1 MLDRVT
7 NFHSGSFLTVLFF
20 ALAYL
25 TAIYL
30 GNALYLNA
38 TSIAFDVVTFLF
50 LFITLKH
57 SRNLSSYWVYILLG
71 IGAWVVADG
80 LLASYDWLHFAEKN
94 ISRENFSLIIYLI
107 PFLMF
112 LASFVM
118 LFTRNLKDIIWQQ
131 VIVDILAIALVI
143 SSFFWFNVFDKDVLV
158 ILNKEHVLNLAYIV
172 MDIFLFCSVFVI
184 FFSIEKTKENI
195 VISLFLLAMAI
206 VSICDSYYSTRVY
219 FDLNSISIHHEMFF
233 KIAFFIMFFASL
245 HLDDNSA
252 NLEIKSYRKNIKKA
266 AGERFAAMA
275 ILCVAVL
282 GISLFI
288 DSGKIYVYWIVFL
301 LMSLLI
307 YAAITY
313 SILEAE
319 DTKRQASEEKET
331 IAKLDR
337 EIRDSIRELEEKNER
352 LRQLSEFDSLT
363 GLLNRKAF
371 LSKLAEMIKTKAL
384 GEKIDTYSIDVNH
397 FKSINDM
404 YGHYVGDEVL
414 LKLSQNIKAILPEGA
429 IISRFGGDDF
439 MIVLKQKDYGHF
451 REFLYYLLKVIGEQ
465 IVVGDYKISLGAKV
479 GVSSTQTSE
488 IMADDLIMQ
497 AGAALDAAKRDVNT
511 KYVFYDD
518 IKEQIQEK
526 NYIEILLNSMN
537 FDEEFSLNFQPQY
550 LLNGKKIIG
559 AEALI
564 RWNSPVKGFV
574 SPAKFI
580 PIAEQSSIINSI
592 GTWVAREAIR
602 QMSYWNKKYG
612 ISLKIGINISPKQVD
627 NINFSSDI
635 LNYVNEYGIDPKCID
650 IELTEA
656 SLVNAEEIMQTVL
669 AEFSQNKMSISIDDF
684 GTGFSSMNYIKK
696 YPLDRLKIAKE
707 LVDNIATNEIDRDV
721 VKSVITFAKN
731 IGLKTIAEG
740 VEDETQLEILRELGC
755 DEIQG
760 YFWGKPMNAKDF
772 EELIKSSLE

>member
-1 MLDRVT
+1 M
-7 NFHSGSFLTVLFF
+7 
-20 ALAYL
+20 
-25 TAIYL
+25 
-30 GNALYLNA
+30 
-38 TSIAFDVVTFLF
+38 
-50 LFITLKH
+50 
-57 SRNLSSYWVYILLG
+57 
-71 IGAWVVADG
+71 
-80 LLASYDWLHFAEKN
+80 
-94 ISRENFSLIIYLI
+94 
-107 PFLMF
+107 
-112 LASFVM
+112 
-118 LFTRNLKDIIWQQ
+118 
-131 VIVDILAIALVI
+131 
-143 SSFFWFNVFDKDVLV
+143 
-158 ILNKEHVLNLAYIV
+158 
-172 MDIFLFCSVFVI
+172 
-184 FFSIEKTKENI
+184 
-195 VISLFLLAMAI
+195 
-206 VSICDSYYSTRVY
+206 
-219 FDLNSISIHHEMFF
+219 
-233 KIAFFIMFFASL
+233 
-245 HLDDNSA
+245 
-252 NLEIKSYRKNIKKA
+252 
-266 AGERFAAMA
+266 
-275 ILCVAVL
+275 
-282 GISLFI
+282 
-288 DSGKIYVYWIVFL
+288 
-301 LMSLLI
+301 
-307 YAAITY
+307 
-313 SILEAE
+313 
-319 DTKRQASEEKET
+319 
-331 IAKLDR
+331 
-337 EIRDSIRELEEKNER
+337 
-352 LRQLSEFDSLT
+352 
-363 GLLNRKAF
+363 
-371 LSKLAEMIKTKAL
+371 
-384 GEKIDTYSIDVNH
+384 
-397 FKSINDM
+397 
-404 YGHYVGDEVL
+404 GDEVL
-414 LKLSQNIKAILPEGA
+414 LNLSKKIKAILPEGA

-439 MIVLKQKDYGHF
+439 MIVLKQKEDGHF
-451 REFLYYLLKVIGEQ
+451 REFLYYLLKVIAEQ
-465 IVVGDYKISLGAKV
+465 IVVGDYKIGLGAKI
-479 GVSSTQTSE
+479 GISSTQTSE

-497 AGAALDAAKRDVNT
+497 AGAALDAAKKDANT

-650 IELTEA
+650 VELTEA